1 MSEINH
7 LNNRITA
14 ALHDDAK
21 SLDGL
26 SEVDEETWE
35 RFDFGFSS
43 SEVPI
48 IKGMN
53 LSDYL
58 VATSFYLFF
67 RAGCPDDW
75 CIQHI
80 SVGEAVIFGGYNR
93 VAFYYRLNT
102 EPYWYAHS
110 HCSEKFLDVMA
121 LEFPWVVFPARGADE

>member
-1 MSEINH
+1 MSEVNH

-21 SLDGL
+21 SLDDL
-26 SEVDEETWE
+26 SEVDEESWE
-35 RFDFGFSS
+35 R
-43 SEVPI
+43 EVPI
-48 IKGMN
+48 VKGMN

-110 HCSEKFLDVMA
+110 THCSEKFLDVMA
-121 LEFPWVVFPARGADE
+121 LQFPWVVFPAREADE